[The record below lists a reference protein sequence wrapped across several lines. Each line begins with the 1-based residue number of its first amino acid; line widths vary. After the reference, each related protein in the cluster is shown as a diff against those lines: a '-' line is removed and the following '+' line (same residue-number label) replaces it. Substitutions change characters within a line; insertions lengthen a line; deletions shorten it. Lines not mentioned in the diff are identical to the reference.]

1 VKFVAALLL
10 CAAGGLAGQSAP
22 ETIADR
28 LNQAPLPAEQKAQ
41 VRKALETRDYHGAET
56 ILVRAIDA
64 NPKSA
69 DLLVLAARVFFVD
82 NNPASAAIALKKAE
96 KIRPL
101 NQDERLTL
109 SMAYIGIGK
118 GAWARP
124 ELDRLAAADPQN
136 TLYPYWLARIDF
148 DEHMYD
154 AAIERLQVVTKSNPG
169 FVRGWDNLGL
179 SLEGVGKLEQAVA
192 TYKEAVRLNRDQS
205 PHSPWPQLNLGS
217 LLTKMGDL
225 KPAEEVLREA
235 VGYDPKLGEAHYR
248 LGANLHKQGRED
260 DAVTELRRAADLDP
274 SATEPLYVL
283 GQIYRSQGNAAAA
296 DQVFERFKELK
307 KKRRGS
313 AGVSEPRP

>member
-1 VKFVAALLL
+1 LKFAIVLILAA
-10 CAAGGLAGQSAP
+10 AQPAVD
-22 ETIADR
+22 TIAER
-28 LNQAPLPAEQKAQ
+28 LNQAPLAAEQKAQ
-41 VRKALETRDYHGAET
+41 VRKALESRDYKAAET

-82 NNPASAAIALKKAE
+82 NNPANTAIALKKAE

-101 NQDERLTL
+101 NPDEKFTL

-124 ELDRLAAADPQN
+124 ELDRLAAADPRN
-136 TLYPYWLARIDF
+136 TLYPYWLARIDY

-154 AAIERLQVVTKSNPG
+154 AAIARLEVVTKSSPT
-169 FVRGWDNLGL
+169 FFRGWDNLGL
-179 SLEGVGKLEQAVA
+179 AYEGIGKLEAAVA
-192 TYKEAVRLNRDQS
+192 SYKEAVRLNRDQS
-205 PHSPWPQLNLGS
+205 PHSVWPPLNLGS

-225 KPAEEVLREA
+225 KAAEELLREA

-248 LGANLHKQGRED
+248 LGSNLHKQGRED
-260 DAVTELRRAADLDP
+260 DAVTELRRAAELDP
-274 SATEPLYVL
+274 SATEPLYLL
-283 GQIYRSQGNAAAA
+283 GQIYRVQGKPAEA

-307 KKRRGS
+307 KKRRGT
-313 AGVSEPRP
+313 